1 MFLSERPSL
10 MKQSLILLSA
20 SVLALA
26 GCSSSEPSKPADPQ
40 QATTPAADTD
50 LAPADCHS
58 GISLQ
63 LLGSGGPISD
73 DRRASSGAVIWID
86 GKARLLID
94 AGGGTFLR
102 FGQSDAK
109 LEDLDFI
116 GISHFHTDHV
126 ADLPAILKGAYF
138 TTNTHDLKL
147 VGPTGD
153 ANFPSMTAFFNR
165 EFGKS
170 GAAFQYLSGLADAS
184 DGLKLAVHPANV
196 DVKASHGIIV
206 WKGDGVTVSALGIP
220 HGDVPTLAYR
230 IETPRGVIVLSAD
243 QNGSRKEFIEFA
255 RGADILM
262 MPAAI
267 DADADAPSKFLHAPP
282 TVVGKIAAE
291 INPKMLVL
299 DHFMGRSLKDQ
310 KKNVG
315 IIRQYFKG
323 PVYAGRDLSCFP
335 LPL

>member
-1 MFLSERPSL
+1 MNRA
-10 MKQSLILLSA
+10 LILLSA
-20 SVLALA
+20 SIMTLA
-26 GCSSSEPSKPADPQ
+26 GCSAAEPSQPSPPQGATAQTAAADP
-40 QATTPAADTD
+40 
-50 LAPADCHS
+50 APADCQT

-73 DRRASSGAVIWID
+73 DKRASSGAVIWID

-102 FGQSDAK
+102 YGQSGAK

-126 ADLPAILKGAYF
+126 TDLPAILKGAYF

-153 ANFPSMTAFFNR
+153 ANFPSMTAFFQR

-184 DGLKLAVHPANV
+184 DGLKLAVHPSDV
-196 DVKASHGIIV
+196 DVKAPRGVVV

-243 QNGSRKEFIEFA
+243 QNGSRKEFVDFA

-267 DADADAPSKFLHAPP
+267 DDDADAASKFLHAPP
-282 TVVGKIAAE
+282 TVVGRIAAE
-291 INPKMLVL
+291 INPGMLVL

-310 KKNVG
+310 KTNVA
-315 IIRQYFKG
+315 IIRRYFKG
-323 PVYAGRDLSCFP
+323 PVYAARDLSCFP
-335 LPL
+335 LPAHQPEGA